1 MNEFGR
7 DWKGAE
13 EHTYTQ
19 IIDKVNAEKQ
29 TRPMISLHVFTWV
42 DSVIGS

>member
-19 IIDKVNAEKQ
+19 IIDKVNTGSHRAKY
-29 TRPMISLHVFTWV
+29 TIY
-42 DSVIGS
+42 SVPKWQVKI